1 MYPAIQPDWKL
12 KVVKQ
17 DLQKIMTK
25 DEYRKYVDKKSP
37 NSKVFRNMA
46 RAFLV
51 GGIICVIGQIFTNL
65 FKSKGY
71 NADVVSSLTAM
82 VMIFLGVLLTGLN
95 VYDDIGR
102 FAGAGSIV
110 PITGFANSIVSP
122 AMEYKSEGYI
132 LGIGA
137 KMFLVAGPVLV
148 YGISVSVVAGII
160 YYILR
165 F

>member
-1 MYPAIQPDWKL
+1 M
-12 KVVKQ
+12 
-17 DLQKIMTK
+17 QKIMTK
-25 DEYRKYVDKKSP
+25 EEYARYVDRKSAK
-37 NSKVFRNMA
+37 SKVFRNMT

-51 GGIICVIGQIFTNL
+51 GGLICAIGQFFSNIFRA
-65 FKSKGY
+65 KGY
-71 NADVVSSLTAM
+71 NMDVTASLTAM

-95 VYDDIGR
+95 VYDEIGR

-137 KMFLVAGPVLV
+137 RMFLIAGPVLV
-148 YGISVSVVAGII
+148 YGISVSVVAGIL